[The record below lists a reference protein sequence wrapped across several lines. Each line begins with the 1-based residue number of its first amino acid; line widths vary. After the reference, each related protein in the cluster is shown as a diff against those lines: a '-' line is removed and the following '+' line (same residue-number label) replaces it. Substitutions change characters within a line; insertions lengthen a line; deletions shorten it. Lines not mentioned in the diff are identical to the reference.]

1 MKNPRPLVWKNAHS
15 YILGDSLRDLTHP
28 NQIEED
34 AKCDRSV
41 AIYGYLRGGVNFSV
55 ENQKVHVPGVGD
67 FTVKRCEVLPDPCPS
82 PAQLAA
88 VAKATGQTG
97 RKRLDEKDKKMH
109 APFSD
114 RQGLKIEGSAIWIN
128 RDKGFNFGKDGPAD
142 GERGLGEE
150 MIIGLQSGGRVLGQ
164 TDGGLQLFSTGDHLV
179 KPVDEDDVEDSGRKS
194 QRTIRAM
201 GQNEGYDNGN
211 DIEFEGDLSDDDQF
225 VSGDEAE
232 EPDLEKRKL
241 GRLFQDEDG
250 DKPGDD
256 LEFADSDS
264 DLGSDLGSE
273 AGDEEDDEE
282 LAAKWR
288 ADLAEKAAGLQ
299 RGAPSYR
306 TADLARLMYDEQ
318 LTAHEVLERWKAEVA
333 EDEEEDIEADS
344 EDEFF
349 DSKKEDDN
357 YPENTS
363 VPRLTT
369 DDYDQLAAKWS
380 LQDNM
385 ELLRQRFTSTKD
397 KGDNAT
403 DGFEGF
409 GDDGDGGEGDD
420 ENDEDIEG
428 WGDFEDLE
436 EEANETTQP
445 ESEQAESLE
454 AERAKNAARKEEL
467 KQRFEEEDREG
478 FGKEQKEEEFGE
490 DEWYACFPLSSNYPP
505 LLTKIPRSGTNHKR
519 RTYRNKS
526 TSIKPSSRV

>member
-1 MKNPRPLVWKNAHS
+1 MKNPRPLVWKNSHS

-41 AIYGYLRGGVNFSV
+41 AIYGYLRGGVNFSL
-55 ENQKVHVPGVGD
+55 ENQKVHIPGVGD
-67 FTVKRCEVLPDPCPS
+67 FTVKRCEALPDPCPS
-82 PAQLAA
+82 PAQQVA

-128 RDKGFNFGKDGPAD
+128 REKGFHFDKDAPAD
-142 GERGLGEE
+142 SERGLGEE

-164 TDGGLQLFSTGDHLV
+164 TENGLQLFTSGDHI
-179 KPVDEDDVEDSGRKS
+179 VDTLDDEAGDSGRKS
-194 QRTIRAM
+194 QRTVRAV
-201 GQNEGYDNGN
+201 GEENDYDEGSGN
-211 DIEFEGDLSDDDQF
+211 EFEGDLS
-225 VSGDEAE
+225 GDEEFNSGE
-232 EPDLEKRKL
+232 EDEASNLKERKL
-241 GRLFQDEDG
+241 GRLFKNQDD

-264 DLGSDLGSE
+264 DLGSDFDNG
-273 AGDEEDDEE
+273 AEDDNDDDE

-288 ADLAEKAAGLQ
+288 ADLTARAKGLQ
-299 RGAPSYR
+299 RQTPSYR

-318 LTAHEVLERWKAEVA
+318 LTARDVLERWKAEVA
-333 EDEEEDIEADS
+333 EEEDEEDIEADS

-349 DSKKEDDN
+349 SANKEDDN
-357 YPENTS
+357 YLEFTS
-363 VPRLTT
+363 VPRLTSE
-369 DDYDQLAAKWS
+369 DYDQLATKWS
-380 LQDNM
+380 LEDNV
-385 ELLRQRFTSTKD
+385 ELLRQRFTSTKSR
-397 KGDNAT
+397 GETAE

-409 GDDGDGGEGDD
+409 GEDGDEGD
-420 ENDEDIEG
+420 ENDEEIEG

-436 EEANETTQP
+436 AGENETKQP
-445 ESEQAESLE
+445 EQADSLE

-478 FGKEQKEEEFGE
+478 FGKEQREEEFGE
-490 DEWYACFPLSSNYPP
+490 DEWYEIINPL
-505 LLTKIPRSGTNHKR
+505 
-519 RTYRNKS
+519 
-526 TSIKPSSRV
+526 